1 MQLKTTAHPL
11 EWLEKKPQKLTILSV
26 GKDAKLLEH
35 SYTAGVATEW
45 YNHSGKRFGITEY
58 SWSYLYS
65 ENQ

>member
-11 EWLEKKPQKLTILSV
+11 EWLEKKKKLTILSV

-35 SYTAGVATEW
+35 SYTAGVAAEW
-45 YNHSGKRFGITEY
+45 HNHSGKGFGITEY

-65 ENQ
+65 ETQ